1 MRPAHSPSPEARA
14 WAKAVLGRA
23 ADGWMV
29 SPLSARGG
37 VGLRVAEI
45 VVPVVVERLEAIA
58 EAREA
63 ALGAAD
69 VERERAALAAEH
81 ECVACHAR
89 VSAAGEAC
97 EGCRAVAEWQTAPHG
112 FYTMLADL
120 ADELDAEGARVRA
133 ALRGEP

>member
-1 MRPAHSPSPEARA
+1 MSPAHSPSPEARA

-45 VVPVVVERLEAIA
+45 VVPAVVERLEAIA

-69 VERERAALAAEH
+69 VERERDALAA
-81 ECVACHAR
+81 
-89 VSAAGEAC
+89 
-97 EGCRAVAEWQTAPHG
+97 
-112 FYTMLADL
+112 
-120 ADELDAEGARVRA
+120 ELDAEGARVRA
-133 ALRGEP
+133 ALRGDP